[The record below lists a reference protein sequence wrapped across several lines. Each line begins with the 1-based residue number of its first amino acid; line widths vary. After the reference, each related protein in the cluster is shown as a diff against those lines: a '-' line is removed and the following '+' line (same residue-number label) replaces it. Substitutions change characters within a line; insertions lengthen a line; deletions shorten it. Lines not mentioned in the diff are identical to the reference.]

1 MIFCLIVV
9 RAMLD
14 CLYISIP
21 FSRGFLNPNS
31 QGPQMM
37 GGPQPQMNS
46 FKQDKDTQN
55 GSKDQM
61 AGAGNQGRNV
71 QWISNS
77 AMMAAG

>member
-1 MIFCLIVV
+1 
-9 RAMLD
+9 MLD

-37 GGPQPQMNS
+37 GESQPQMNS

-55 GSKDQM
+55 GSKSQI
-61 AGAGNQGRNV
+61 AGAGHQGSKI

-77 AMMAAG
+77 AMMAVK